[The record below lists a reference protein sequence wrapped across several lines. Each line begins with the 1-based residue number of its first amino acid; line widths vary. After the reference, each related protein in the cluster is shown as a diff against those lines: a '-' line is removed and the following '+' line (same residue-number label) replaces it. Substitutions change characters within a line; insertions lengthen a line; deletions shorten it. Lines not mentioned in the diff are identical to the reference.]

1 MIIISLSKLRYKYTR
16 CDPYYS
22 TPMPDAK
29 ILDTAATAI
38 GSAAVD
44 IANIIG
50 SIVGKE
56 TDQTENN
63 VDNFKHPIQKY
74 M

>member
-1 MIIISLSKLRYKYTR
+1 ML
-16 CDPYYS
+16 
-22 TPMPDAK
+22 DAK

-44 IANIIG
+44 IAIIIG